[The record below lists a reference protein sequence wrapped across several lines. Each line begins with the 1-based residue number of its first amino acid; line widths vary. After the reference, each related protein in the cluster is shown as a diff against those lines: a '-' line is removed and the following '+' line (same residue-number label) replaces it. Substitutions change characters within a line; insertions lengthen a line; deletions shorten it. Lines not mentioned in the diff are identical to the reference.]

1 MWWLLLLIPAVLIV
15 FLCVIFIRASRFK
28 PQPQAKAPSV
38 PVEVDG
44 PRAAESLRRM
54 VRCKTVSSYDKAEID
69 EAEFEKFRALLAEL
83 YPNIHRTCTLDHIG
97 DNGLLYR
104 WKGRSDARPTV
115 LMSHYDVVPANA
127 QSWSKPPFEGIIED
141 GVLWGRGTLDTK
153 STLCAVMEAVESQIE
168 KGFVPENDLYMAF
181 AGDEEVN
188 GATAPAI
195 VEELRR
201 RGVTPALVV
210 DEGGA
215 VVENVFP
222 GVERPCALVGIAE
235 KGVMNL
241 TLSAESTGGH
251 ASTPPPHTLLG
262 KLAKAVV
269 AMEANP
275 FPGRLTKPAAEMFD
289 TLGRHSTLLYRVIFA
304 NMWCFKGVLD
314 RICRRTGGE
323 LNALMRT
330 TVAVTQ
336 AQGSAAPNVL
346 PPTAS
351 IGANLRLIG
360 GDTPESALEYLRG
373 VIGDEDVK
381 LTDTFSNPPSAVS
394 ETGDASWA
402 VLRGA
407 IEQTWPEAI
416 VSPYLMVACSDSRHY
431 CRISSH
437 VYRFSAMA
445 LSAADRALIHA
456 NDERISLDKLTQC
469 IQFYVRLIS
478 QC

>member
-201 RGVTPALVV
+201 RGVTPRSSWTRAAL
-210 DEGGA
+210 
-215 VVENVFP
+215 
-222 GVERPCALVGIAE
+222 
-235 KGVMNL
+235 
-241 TLSAESTGGH
+241 LSRTCSR
-251 ASTPPPHTLLG
+251 ASN
-262 KLAKAVV
+262 A
-269 AMEANP
+269 
-275 FPGRLTKPAAEMFD
+275 PAPW
-289 TLGRHSTLLYRVIFA
+289 S
-304 NMWCFKGVLD
+304 
-314 RICRRTGGE
+314 
-323 LNALMRT
+323 
-330 TVAVTQ
+330 
-336 AQGSAAPNVL
+336 GSP
-346 PPTAS
+346 
-351 IGANLRLIG
+351 
-360 GDTPESALEYLRG
+360 
-373 VIGDEDVK
+373 K
-381 LTDTFSNPPSAVS
+381 
-394 ETGDASWA
+394 
-402 VLRGA
+402 
-407 IEQTWPEAI
+407 
-416 VSPYLMVACSDSRHY
+416 
-431 CRISSH
+431 
-437 VYRFSAMA
+437 
-445 LSAADRALIHA
+445 RA
-456 NDERISLDKLTQC
+456 
-469 IQFYVRLIS
+469 
-478 QC
+478 

>member
-1 MWWLLLLIPAVLIV
+1 
-15 FLCVIFIRASRFK
+15 
-28 PQPQAKAPSV
+28 
-38 PVEVDG
+38 
-44 PRAAESLRRM
+44 
-54 VRCKTVSSYDKAEID
+54 
-69 EAEFEKFRALLAEL
+69 
-83 YPNIHRTCTLDHIG
+83 
-97 DNGLLYR
+97 
-104 WKGRSDARPTV
+104 
-115 LMSHYDVVPANA
+115 
-127 QSWSKPPFEGIIED
+127 
-141 GVLWGRGTLDTK
+141 
-153 STLCAVMEAVESQIE
+153 MEAVESQIE

-314 RICRRTGGE
+314 RICHRTGGE

-346 PPTAS
+346 PPKAS

-456 NDERISLDKLTQC
+456 NDERLSLDKLTQC